1 MKIQN
6 NKTIHFTIKAIP
18 LVKSHLKLKSV
29 TLFPSDALC
38 RNFRITATIFT
49 VMHATSS
56 ELFGFD

>member
-38 RNFRITATIFT
+38 RNFRISATNLYSNARNI
-49 VMHATSS
+49 V
-56 ELFGFD
+56 